1 MMSDRLLP
9 CRVLLVWSLIV
20 ALILPVPLGGCVA
33 RKQDGVGFVSGASS
47 DRAASASRAD
57 VAAVGPEKDADRAGD
72 ADRERPRGLDAALFN
87 VAATFM
93 GLPGLAPSSGA
104 RDEGLGYHQD
114 GTVRRAGSADTFD
127 GRQARAYMG
136 AGLMG
141 DGAFSSPDGTLLP
154 RRLGDEYSGRRRDY
168 ASRGFENFN
177 LMDMALDRGLNY
189 GMGMLNSAGEAALSG
204 LVDNGRARLNFQLD
218 RDGRFSGEG
227 DVLLPFRD
235 APRHTLFTQIG
246 ARSMDVSGGE
256 EDGSQRWIG
265 NFGLGHR
272 WFPFAES
279 MEEAGNLM
287 LGWNVFF
294 DNDFSRSH
302 QRGGAGVEARYD
314 WFHLAANYYTPL
326 SGWKNSRDFDG
337 DFVEERPARGWDA
350 RAKAYLPFYRN
361 VALTGSFSQWYGDN
375 VAMYG
380 SSDDLEKDPR
390 VWSYGVEYTPIPLL
404 SAFARQRSTERGK
417 PDTEFGLQFT
427 WHFDMPWEEQTSHA
441 KVAELRTVSGSRH
454 EFVDRE
460 NRIILEYRAKNAG
473 RIEYLG
479 PVSGQTNAFAFRVTD
494 GLGRA
499 WAGKTVWVRAD
510 NVTLAV
516 APRPSRSLLALAGDV
531 LGGLFGVREAHAA
544 TASHS
549 YVTDSQGC
557 FTVRVTSPVAGP
569 VTLHARAGEN
579 EQSFTVNVVANAT
592 LKMSASSAALTQG
605 TTQHVTFTFTRNG
618 VAQSGLE
625 VRFAANAA
633 FRELAQGAVKKT
645 GSDGTVELALTAL
658 TNDTS
663 QTISVEADGQT
674 LTYTFTVEP
683 GNYALTAEPGSLT
696 QYKETEITFT
706 LMQGGIPVPKG
717 TKITLSGEGVTF
729 DGKAQYTCVTE
740 DASGAITATVIASQ
754 TDASI
759 TATVDGGATA
769 TVKLQVTAARYSLE
783 ASPGTLT
790 QHKEQKVVFTLKAD
804 GQPLPNAK
812 VTFTPSDNFSGLP
825 TTEQTTDK
833 KGQITVT
840 ALTATASGTLSI
852 EAVVNGETV
861 SASFTV
867 GAAKYSLEAS
877 PNTLTQHKE
886 QKVVFTLKRNN
897 AAWSGAK
904 VTFKDNSDFI
914 GLPTTEQRTDT
925 KGQIVVTG
933 LTALTSGTLIVSATV
948 EGQTVKA
955 EFKVDAATYSLE
967 ASPDTLT
974 LGVEAEVTF
983 TLTRNGNPL
992 GDTAVTLSGKD
1003 VTINPADTTTG
1014 SNGTFSATLTATGD
1028 SLDKRMITATVEGTD
1043 TVEAGLSVGKATLVL
1058 TDSGGDQQFTKNKQT
1073 KTLKAKLTDAAGTE
1087 IPLGGTPVTWTV
1099 ASSNV
1104 TSKAWMRSAG
1114 AYNGLTWGQTPLSL
1128 TAAEND
1134 KDTPAGTAPTG
1145 AEAYLTDIVGEREVT
1160 VTATVEYNGQSYTA
1174 EEKTVT
1180 FGDGPLS
1187 MFEKPLLRYMTWKEA
1202 AQKCGSFSDFSPGYH
1217 GETNLPRKEELQA
1230 VSGPGKGGYGAA
1242 FAAKWPNDRGL
1253 GWFDYWT
1260 GELNDSVSAKIV
1272 RLYDGDVFGNGQDYG
1287 VPVAVCLRGG

>member
-114 GTVRRAGSADTFD
+114 GTVRRAGSADAFD

-168 ASRGFENFN
+168 ASRGIENFN

-235 APRHTLFTQIG
+235 APQHTLFTQIG

-302 QRGGAGVEARYD
+302 QRGGAGLEARYD

-417 PDTEFGLQFT
+417 ADTEFGLQFT

-516 APRPSRSLLALAGDV
+516 APQPSRSLLALAGDV

-569 VTLHARAGEN
+569 VTLHVRAGEN

-592 LKMSASSAALTQG
+592 LKMNVLSAALTQG
-605 TTQHVTFTFTRNG
+605 TTQRVTFTFTRNG

-633 FRELAQGAVKKT
+633 FRELAQGPVNAQTDDQGKVTLDLTPIK
-645 GSDGTVELALTAL
+645 GGTAT
-658 TNDTS
+658 
-663 QTISVEADGQT
+663 
-674 LTYTFTVEP
+674 
-683 GNYALTAEPGSLT
+683 
-696 QYKETEITFT
+696 
-706 LMQGGIPVPKG
+706 
-717 TKITLSGEGVTF
+717 
-729 DGKAQYTCVTE
+729 
-740 DASGAITATVIASQ
+740 ITATV
-754 TDASI
+754 
-759 TATVDGGATA
+759 
-769 TVKLQVTAARYSLE
+769 
-783 ASPGTLT
+783 
-790 QHKEQKVVFTLKAD
+790 
-804 GQPLPNAK
+804 
-812 VTFTPSDNFSGLP
+812 
-825 TTEQTTDK
+825 
-833 KGQITVT
+833 
-840 ALTATASGTLSI
+840 
-852 EAVVNGETV
+852 
-861 SASFTV
+861 
-867 GAAKYSLEAS
+867 
-877 PNTLTQHKE
+877 
-886 QKVVFTLKRNN
+886 
-897 AAWSGAK
+897 
-904 VTFKDNSDFI
+904 
-914 GLPTTEQRTDT
+914 
-925 KGQIVVTG
+925 
-933 LTALTSGTLIVSATV
+933 
-948 EGQTVKA
+948 
-955 EFKVDAATYSLE
+955 
-967 ASPDTLT
+967 
-974 LGVEAEVTF
+974 
-983 TLTRNGNPL
+983 
-992 GDTAVTLSGKD
+992 
-1003 VTINPADTTTG
+1003 
-1014 SNGTFSATLTATGD
+1014 
-1028 SLDKRMITATVEGTD
+1028 GTD
-1043 TVEAGLSVGKATLVL
+1043 TVTVDLRVGKATFVL
-1058 TDSGGDQQFTKNKQT
+1058 TDSGGGKDTSFVGNKYQT
-1073 KTLKAKLTDAAGTE
+1073 IKLTATLVIDGKKVSLDGTR
-1087 IPLGGTPVTWTV
+1087 VTWTV
-1099 ASSNV
+1099 ESSSV
-1104 TSKAWMRSAG
+1104 SCEAWMRSAG

-1134 KDTPAGTAPTG
+1134 TDTPAGTAPRG

-1160 VTATVEYNGQSYTA
+1160 VTATVEYNGQVYTA
-1174 EEKTVT
+1174 EEKTVS

-1187 MFEKPLLRYMTWKEA
+1187 VFAKPPSKTGETWAGA
-1202 AQKCGSFSDFSPGYH
+1202 ATYCGGDPGDASLTNVYQRT
-1217 GETNLPRKEELQA
+1217 TNLPTSDQLRA
-1230 VSGPGKGGYGAA
+1230 VSGVSGYGAA
-1242 FAAKWPNDRGL
+1242 FAAGWPNNSYGSYT
-1253 GWFDYWT
+1253 YWT
-1260 GELNDSVSAKIV
+1260 GRA
-1272 RLYDGDVFGNGQDYG
+1272 RGYDRAGMVYLDNGNVNWDY
-1287 VPVAVCLRGG
+1287 VEYDNPLAVCLP

>member
-57 VAAVGPEKDADRAGD
+57 VAAVGPEKD

-227 DVLLPFRD
+227 DVLLPFWD
-235 APRHTLFTQIG
+235 APQHTLFTQIG

-516 APRPSRSLLALAGDV
+516 APQPSRSLLALAGDV
-531 LGGLFGVREAHAA
+531 LGGLFGAREAHAA

-569 VTLHARAGEN
+569 VTLHVRAGEN

-605 TTQHVTFTFTRNG
+605 TTQSVTFTFTRNG

-633 FRELAQGAVKKT
+633 FRELAQGAVTDKT
-645 GSDGTVELALTAL
+645 GGDGRVKLELTAL
-658 TNDTS
+658 TSDTS

-683 GNYALTAEPGSLT
+683 GNYALTADP
-696 QYKETEITFT
+696 
-706 LMQGGIPVPKG
+706 
-717 TKITLSGEGVTF
+717 
-729 DGKAQYTCVTE
+729 A
-740 DASGAITATVIASQ
+740 
-754 TDASI
+754 
-759 TATVDGGATA
+759 
-769 TVKLQVTAARYSLE
+769 
-783 ASPGTLT
+783 
-790 QHKEQKVVFTLKAD
+790 
-804 GQPLPNAK
+804 
-812 VTFTPSDNFSGLP
+812 
-825 TTEQTTDK
+825 
-833 KGQITVT
+833 
-840 ALTATASGTLSI
+840 
-852 EAVVNGETV
+852 
-861 SASFTV
+861 
-867 GAAKYSLEAS
+867 
-877 PNTLTQHKE
+877 
-886 QKVVFTLKRNN
+886 
-897 AAWSGAK
+897 
-904 VTFKDNSDFI
+904 
-914 GLPTTEQRTDT
+914 
-925 KGQIVVTG
+925 
-933 LTALTSGTLIVSATV
+933 
-948 EGQTVKA
+948 
-955 EFKVDAATYSLE
+955 
-967 ASPDTLT
+967 TLT
-974 LGVEAEVTF
+974 LGVETEVTF
-983 TLTRNGNPL
+983 TLTRNGEALANVE
-992 GDTAVTLSGKD
+992 VTLSGKD
-1003 VTINPADTTTG
+1003 VTITPSDNKTDG
-1014 SNGTFSATLTATGD
+1014 NGKFSARLTATGSSPD
-1028 SLDKRMITATVEGTD
+1028 ARTITATVGTD
-1043 TVEAGLSVGKATLVL
+1043 TVTVDLSVSKVTFVL
-1058 TDSGGDQQFTKNKQT
+1058 TDSGGGGSFDSSQT
-1073 KTLKAKLTDAAGTE
+1073 ITLTAELTDANGTK
-1087 IPLGGTPVTWTV
+1087 ITLNDGDVKWSV
-1099 ASSNV
+1099 ISSKV
-1104 TSKAWMRSAG
+1104 TSEAWMRSAG

-1134 KDTPAGTAPTG
+1134 TDTPAGTAPTG
-1145 AEAYLTDIVGEREVT
+1145 AEASLTDIVGERKVT
-1160 VTATVEYNGQSYTA
+1160 VKASVEYNGQLYTA

-1187 MFEKPLLRYMTWKEA
+1187 MFEKPSSYMTWKEA
-1202 AQKCGSFSDFSPGYH
+1202 AQKCGRLPSVSSPGYH
-1217 GETNLPRKEELQA
+1217 EETNLPRREELQA
-1230 VSGPGKGGYGAA
+1230 VSGPGDGGYGAA
-1242 FAAKWPNDRGL
+1242 FAAKWPDDRDN
-1253 GWFDYWT
+1253 GWFFDYWT
-1260 GELNDSVSAKIV
+1260 GELGGSISAKV
-1272 RLYDGDVFGNGQDYG
+1272 VDLVNGYVGGRDQDDDS
-1287 VPVAVCLRGG
+1287 PVAVCRRRG

>member
-47 DRAASASRAD
+47 GRAASASRAD

-93 GLPGLAPSSGA
+93 GLPGLAPSTGA

-114 GTVRRAGSADTFD
+114 GTARRAGSADAFD

-302 QRGGAGVEARYD
+302 QRGGAGLEARYD

-516 APRPSRSLLALAGDV
+516 APQPSRSLLALAGDV
-531 LGGLFGVREAHAA
+531 LGGLFGAREAHAA

-557 FTVRVTSPVAGP
+557 FTVRVTSPLSGP
-569 VTLHARAGEN
+569 VTLHVRAGEN

-592 LKMSASSAALTQG
+592 LKMNVLSTALTQG
-605 TTQHVTFTFTRNG
+605 TTRRVTFTFTRNG

-633 FRELAQGAVKKT
+633 FRELAQGAVTDKT
-645 GSDGTVELALTAL
+645 DSDGRVTLELTAL

-674 LTYTFTVEP
+674 LTQSFTVTP
-683 GNYALTAEPGSLT
+683 GKYALTAEPGSLT
-696 QYKETEITFT
+696 QHRETEIVFT
-706 LMQGGIPVPKG
+706 LTQGGIPVPKG
-717 TKITLSGEGVTF
+717 TQITLSGEGVTF

-740 DASGAITATVIASQ
+740 DASGAITAKVIVSR

-759 TATVDGGATA
+759 IATVDGGATA
-769 TVKLQVTAARYSLE
+769 TVKLQVTAAKYSLE

-790 QHKEQKVVFTLKAD
+790 QHKAEKVVFTLKANN
-804 GQPLPNAK
+804 QPLPDAK
-812 VTFTPSDNFSGLP
+812 VTFTRSDNF
-825 TTEQTTDK
+825 
-833 KGQITVT
+833 
-840 ALTATASGTLSI
+840 
-852 EAVVNGETV
+852 
-861 SASFTV
+861 F
-867 GAAKYSLEAS
+867 
-877 PNTLTQHKE
+877 
-886 QKVVFTLKRNN
+886 
-897 AAWSGAK
+897 
-904 VTFKDNSDFI
+904 
-914 GLPTTEQRTDT
+914 QRPAHD
-925 KGQIVVTG
+925 
-933 LTALTSGTLIVSATV
+933 
-948 EGQTVKA
+948 
-955 EFKVDAATYSLE
+955 
-967 ASPDTLT
+967 
-974 LGVEAEVTF
+974 
-983 TLTRNGNPL
+983 
-992 GDTAVTLSGKD
+992 GKD
-1003 VTINPADTTTG
+1003 DG
-1014 SNGTFSATLTATGD
+1014 L
-1028 SLDKRMITATVEGTD
+1028 RGTD
-1043 TVEAGLSVGKATLVL
+1043 HG
-1058 TDSGGDQQFTKNKQT
+1058 
-1073 KTLKAKLTDAAGTE
+1073 
-1087 IPLGGTPVTWTV
+1087 
-1099 ASSNV
+1099 
-1104 TSKAWMRSAG
+1104 
-1114 AYNGLTWGQTPLSL
+1114 
-1128 TAAEND
+1128 
-1134 KDTPAGTAPTG
+1134 
-1145 AEAYLTDIVGEREVT
+1145 
-1160 VTATVEYNGQSYTA
+1160 GQS
-1174 EEKTVT
+1174 
-1180 FGDGPLS
+1180 DGPDVRHADC
-1187 MFEKPLLRYMTWKEA
+1187 FR
-1202 AQKCGSFSDFSPGYH
+1202 H
-1217 GETNLPRKEELQA
+1217 G
-1230 VSGPGKGGYGAA
+1230 
-1242 FAAKWPNDRGL
+1242 
-1253 GWFDYWT
+1253 
-1260 GELNDSVSAKIV
+1260 
-1272 RLYDGDVFGNGQDYG
+1272 
-1287 VPVAVCLRGG
+1287 

>member
-47 DRAASASRAD
+47 GRAANASRAD
-57 VAAVGPEKDADRAGD
+57 VAAPAAVGPEEATG
-72 ADRERPRGLDAALFN
+72 REGGVRREEPRGLDAALFN
-87 VAATFM
+87 VAASFM

-114 GTVRRAGSADTFD
+114 GTARRAGGDDAFD
-127 GRQARAYMG
+127 GRRARAYMG

-141 DGAFSSPDGTLLP
+141 DGAFSSSDGTLLP

-227 DVLLPFRD
+227 DALLPFMD

-272 WFPFAES
+272 WFPLASS
-279 MEEAGNLM
+279 MEESGNLM

-302 QRGGAGVEARYD
+302 QRGGAGLEAQYD

-516 APRPSRSLLALAGDV
+516 APQPSRSLLALAGDV
-531 LGGLFGVREAHAA
+531 LGGLFGAREAHAA

-569 VTLHARAGEN
+569 VTLHVRAGEN

-592 LKMSASSAALTQG
+592 LKMNVLSAALTQG
-605 TTQHVTFTFTRNG
+605 TTQRVTFTFTRNG

-625 VRFAANAA
+625 VRFASNAA
-633 FRELAQGAVKKT
+633 FRELAQGAVTDKT
-645 GSDGTVELALTAL
+645 DSDGRVTLALTAL
-658 TNDTS
+658 TNATE

-674 LTYTFTVEP
+674 LTQSFTVTP
-683 GNYALTAEPGSLT
+683 GKYALTAEPGSLS
-696 QYKETEITFT
+696 QHRETEITFT
-706 LMQGGIPVPKG
+706 LTQGGIPVPQG

-740 DASGAITATVIASQ
+740 DAGGAITAKVIVSR

-759 TATVDGGATA
+759 TAAVDGGETA
-769 TVKLQVTAARYSLE
+769 TVKLQVTAA
-783 ASPGTLT
+783 
-790 QHKEQKVVFTLKAD
+790 
-804 GQPLPNAK
+804 
-812 VTFTPSDNFSGLP
+812 
-825 TTEQTTDK
+825 
-833 KGQITVT
+833 
-840 ALTATASGTLSI
+840 
-852 EAVVNGETV
+852 
-861 SASFTV
+861 
-867 GAAKYSLEAS
+867 KYSLEAD
-877 PNTLTQHKE
+877 P
-886 QKVVFTLKRNN
+886 
-897 AAWSGAK
+897 A
-904 VTFKDNSDFI
+904 
-914 GLPTTEQRTDT
+914 
-925 KGQIVVTG
+925 
-933 LTALTSGTLIVSATV
+933 
-948 EGQTVKA
+948 
-955 EFKVDAATYSLE
+955 
-967 ASPDTLT
+967 TLT
-974 LGVEAEVTF
+974 LGVETEVTF
-983 TLTRNGNPL
+983 TLTRNGEALANVE
-992 GDTAVTLSGKD
+992 VTLSGKD
-1003 VTINPADTTTG
+1003 VTITPSDNKTDG
-1014 SNGTFSATLTATGD
+1014 NGKFSARLTATGSGD
-1028 SLDKRMITATVEGTD
+1028 NRTITATVGTD
-1043 TVEAGLSVGKATLVL
+1043 TATLDLRVGKATFVL
-1058 TDSGGDQQFTKNKQT
+1058 TDSGGGGSFDSSQT
-1073 KTLKAKLTDAAGTE
+1073 ITLTAELTDANGTK
-1087 IPLGGTPVTWTV
+1087 ITLNDGDVTWSVISSKV
-1099 ASSNV
+1099 ASE
-1104 TSKAWMRSAG
+1104 AWMRSAG
-1114 AYNGLTWGQTPLSL
+1114 AYNGLTWGTTAQSATPNEGEK
-1128 TAAEND
+1128 TEKPD
-1134 KDTPAGTAPTG
+1134 GKAPTG
-1145 AEAYLTDIVGEREVT
+1145 VEASLTDIVGQRTVT

-1187 MFEKPLLRYMTWKEA
+1187 VFEKPLSSHMTWTNA
-1202 AQKCGSFSDFSPGYH
+1202 ARKCGSLPSVFSKGYH
-1217 GETNLPRKEELQA
+1217 EETNLPKTKELRA
-1230 VSGPGKGGYGAA
+1230 VSRGTGYNGAA
-1242 FAAKWPNDRGL
+1242 FAAGWPSDGVTN
-1253 GWFDYWT
+1253 WFLYWT
-1260 GELNDSVSAKIV
+1260 GELDDADTALSAGLTENLDMTHSKENDTIPLV
-1272 RLYDGDVFGNGQDYG
+1272 
-1287 VPVAVCLRGG
+1287 VCRRPR

>member
-57 VAAVGPEKDADRAGD
+57 VAAVGPEKEADRAGD

-235 APRHTLFTQIG
+235 APQHTLFTQIG

-417 PDTEFGLQFT
+417 ADTEFGLQFT

-516 APRPSRSLLALAGDV
+516 APQPSRSLLALAGDV

-569 VTLHARAGEN
+569 VTLHVRAGEN

-605 TTQHVTFTFTRNG
+605 TTQRVTFTFTRNG

-633 FRELAQGAVKKT
+633 FRELAQGAVTDKT
-645 GSDGTVELALTAL
+645 GSDGRVTLELTAL

-674 LTYTFTVEP
+674 LTQSFTVTP
-683 GNYALTAEPGSLT
+683 GKYALTADP
-696 QYKETEITFT
+696 
-706 LMQGGIPVPKG
+706 
-717 TKITLSGEGVTF
+717 
-729 DGKAQYTCVTE
+729 A
-740 DASGAITATVIASQ
+740 
-754 TDASI
+754 
-759 TATVDGGATA
+759 
-769 TVKLQVTAARYSLE
+769 
-783 ASPGTLT
+783 
-790 QHKEQKVVFTLKAD
+790 
-804 GQPLPNAK
+804 
-812 VTFTPSDNFSGLP
+812 
-825 TTEQTTDK
+825 
-833 KGQITVT
+833 
-840 ALTATASGTLSI
+840 
-852 EAVVNGETV
+852 
-861 SASFTV
+861 
-867 GAAKYSLEAS
+867 
-877 PNTLTQHKE
+877 
-886 QKVVFTLKRNN
+886 
-897 AAWSGAK
+897 
-904 VTFKDNSDFI
+904 
-914 GLPTTEQRTDT
+914 
-925 KGQIVVTG
+925 
-933 LTALTSGTLIVSATV
+933 
-948 EGQTVKA
+948 
-955 EFKVDAATYSLE
+955 
-967 ASPDTLT
+967 TLT
-974 LGVEAEVTF
+974 LGVETEVTF
-983 TLTRNGNPL
+983 TLQANGNPL

-1003 VTINPADTTTG
+1003 VTITPSDNKTDG
-1014 SNGTFSATLTATGD
+1014 NGKFSARLTATGSSPD
-1028 SLDKRMITATVEGTD
+1028 ARTITATVGTD
-1043 TVEAGLSVGKATLVL
+1043 TATLDLRVGKATFVL
-1058 TDSGGDQQFTKNKQT
+1058 TDSGGGGSFDSSQT
-1073 KTLKAKLTDAAGTE
+1073 ITLTAELTDANGTK
-1087 IPLGGTPVTWTV
+1087 ITLNDGDVTWSV
-1099 ASSNV
+1099 ISSNV
-1104 TSKAWMRSAG
+1104 TSEAWMRSAG

-1128 TAAEND
+1128 TAAE
-1134 KDTPAGTAPTG
+1134 KDTKTPAGDVPTG
-1145 AEAYLTDIVGEREVT
+1145 AEAYLTDIVGERTVT

-1174 EEKTVT
+1174 EEKRVT

-1187 MFEKPLLRYMTWKEA
+1187 MFEKPLSYMTWKEA
-1202 AQKCGSFSDFSPGYH
+1202 AQECGSLPSDSSSGYH
-1217 GETNLPRKEELQA
+1217 DETNLPRTEELRA
-1230 VSGPGKGGYGAA
+1230 VSGGSGYGAA
-1242 FAAKWPNDRGL
+1242 FAAGWPSDGN
-1253 GWFDYWT
+1253 GWFCYWT
-1260 GELNDSVSAKIV
+1260 GELGSSAAAGTV
-1272 RLYDGDVFGNGQDYG
+1272 LLHYGDVSGTGQDVG
-1287 VPVAVCLRGG
+1287 VPVAVCRRGG

>member
-1 MMSDRLLP
+1 MKSEHLLP

-47 DRAASASRAD
+47 GRAANASRAD

-114 GTVRRAGSADTFD
+114 GTARRAGSADAFD

-177 LMDMALDRGLNY
+177 LMDMALERGLNY

-235 APRHTLFTQIG
+235 APQHTLFTQIG

-279 MEEAGNLM
+279 MEEAGKLM

-417 PDTEFGLQFT
+417 ADTEFGLQFT

-479 PVSGQTNAFAFRVTD
+479 PVSGQNAFLFRVTD

-516 APRPSRSLLALAGDV
+516 APQPSRSLLALAGDV
-531 LGGLFGVREAHAA
+531 LGGLFGAREAHAA

-569 VTLHARAGEN
+569 VTLHVRAGEN
-579 EQSFTVNVVANAT
+579 EQSFTVNVVANGT
-592 LKMSASSAALTQG
+592 LKMNVLSAALTQG
-605 TTQHVTFTFTRNG
+605 TTQRVTFTFTRNG

-625 VRFAANAA
+625 VRFASNAA

-674 LTYTFTVEP
+674 LTQSFTVTP
-683 GNYALTAEPGSLT
+683 GKYVLTASPSELT
-696 QYKETEITFT
+696 QYKETAVVFT
-706 LMQGGIPVPKG
+706 LTQGGMPVPQG
-717 TKITLSGEGVTF
+717 TEITLSGKGVTF
-729 DGKAQYTCVTE
+729 DGKAQNSYVTQ
-740 DASGAITATVIASQ
+740 DANGTIEAKVLASQ
-754 TDASI
+754 TGASMS
-759 TATVDGGATA
+759 ALVGGKTVTINLRV
-769 TVKLQVTAARYSLE
+769 TTAAYTLT
-783 ASPGTLT
+783 ANPVQLT
-790 QHKEQKVVFTLKAD
+790 QHKAEKVVFTLKAD

-812 VTFTPSDNFSGLP
+812 VTFTSNDNNFSGLP
-825 TTEQTTDK
+825 EGEQTTDK
-833 KGQITVT
+833 NGQIT
-840 ALTATASGTLSI
+840 
-852 EAVVNGETV
+852 
-861 SASFTV
+861 
-867 GAAKYSLEAS
+867 
-877 PNTLTQHKE
+877 
-886 QKVVFTLKRNN
+886 
-897 AAWSGAK
+897 
-904 VTFKDNSDFI
+904 
-914 GLPTTEQRTDT
+914 
-925 KGQIVVTG
+925 VTG
-933 LTALTSGTLIVSATV
+933 LTALTSDKLNVSATV

-967 ASPDTLT
+967 ASPATLT

-1014 SNGTFSATLTATGD
+1014 SNGTFSAKLTATGD

-1043 TVEAGLSVGKATLVL
+1043 TATLDLRVGKATFVL
-1058 TDSGGDQQFTKNKQT
+1058 TDSGGGGSFDSSQT
-1073 KTLKAKLTDAAGTE
+1073 ITLTAELTDANGTKRTLNDGDVKWSV
-1087 IPLGGTPVTWTV
+1087 I
-1099 ASSNV
+1099 SSKV
-1104 TSKAWMRSAG
+1104 TSAAWMRGSDAC
-1114 AYNGLTWGQTPLSL
+1114 NGLTWG
-1128 TAAEND
+1128 TAA
-1134 KDTPAGTAPTG
+1134 TASSPGEGNLTSPQGDAPDG
-1145 AEAYLTDIVGEREVT
+1145 AEASLTDIVGQRTVEVK
-1160 VTATVEYNGQSYTA
+1160 ATVKYGEQTYTQ
-1174 EEKTVT
+1174 TTRVS

-1187 MFEKPLLRYMTWKEA
+1187 VFAKPPSKTGETWAGA
-1202 AQKCGSFSDFSPGYH
+1202 ATYCGGDPGDASLTNVYQRT
-1217 GETNLPRKEELQA
+1217 TNLPTSDQLRA
-1230 VSGPGKGGYGAA
+1230 VSGVSGYGAA
-1242 FAAKWPNDRGL
+1242 FAAKWPDDRNGK
-1253 GWFDYWT
+1253 GWFGYWT
-1260 GELNDSVSAKIV
+1260 GERGSVSPRFV
-1272 RLYDGDVFGNGQDYG
+1272 DLNVGYVGDSSPGYDG
-1287 VPVAVCLRGG
+1287 PVAVCRR

>member
-227 DVLLPFRD
+227 DVLLPFWD
-235 APRHTLFTQIG
+235 APQHTLFTQIG

-516 APRPSRSLLALAGDV
+516 APQPSRSLLALAGDV
-531 LGGLFGVREAHAA
+531 LGGLFGAREAHAA

-569 VTLHARAGEN
+569 VTLHVRAGEN

-605 TTQHVTFTFTRNG
+605 TTQPVTFTFTRNG

-633 FRELAQGAVKKT
+633 FRELALGAVTDKT
-645 GSDGTVELALTAL
+645 DSDGRVTLELTAL

-674 LTYTFTVEP
+674 LTQSFTVTP
-683 GNYALTAEPGSLT
+683 GKYALTAEPGSLS
-696 QYKETEITFT
+696 QHREKEITFT
-706 LMQGGIPVPKG
+706 LTQGGIPVPQG
-717 TKITLSGEGVTF
+717 TKITLSGTGVTF

-740 DASGAITATVIASQ
+740 DARGAITAKVIVSR

-769 TVKLQVTAARYSLE
+769 TVNLQVTAAEYSL
-783 ASPGTLT
+783 
-790 QHKEQKVVFTLKAD
+790 D
-804 GQPLPNAK
+804 
-812 VTFTPSDNFSGLP
+812 
-825 TTEQTTDK
+825 
-833 KGQITVT
+833 
-840 ALTATASGTLSI
+840 
-852 EAVVNGETV
+852 
-861 SASFTV
+861 
-867 GAAKYSLEAS
+867 
-877 PNTLTQHKE
+877 
-886 QKVVFTLKRNN
+886 
-897 AAWSGAK
+897 
-904 VTFKDNSDFI
+904 
-914 GLPTTEQRTDT
+914 
-925 KGQIVVTG
+925 
-933 LTALTSGTLIVSATV
+933 
-948 EGQTVKA
+948 
-955 EFKVDAATYSLE
+955 

-974 LGVEAEVTF
+974 LGMDTKVTF
-983 TLTRNGNPL
+983 TLTRNEDVLANTP
-992 GDTAVTLSGKD
+992 VELSGKD

-1014 SNGTFSATLTATGD
+1014 SNGTFSARLTATGT
-1028 SLDKRMITATVEGTD
+1028 STATRTITATVGTD
-1043 TVEAGLSVGKATLVL
+1043 TVTVDLSVSKVTFVL
-1058 TDSGGDQQFTKNKQT
+1058 TDSGGGKDTSFVAEKYQT
-1073 KTLKAKLTDAAGTE
+1073 IKLTATLVIDGQEVSLDGTR
-1087 IPLGGTPVTWTV
+1087 VTWTV
-1099 ASSNV
+1099 ESSSVSCAVWNRG
-1104 TSKAWMRSAG
+1104 SDAC
-1114 AYNGLTWGQTPLSL
+1114 NGLTWGQTPLSL

-1134 KDTPAGTAPTG
+1134 TDTPAGTAPTG
-1145 AEAYLTDIVGEREVT
+1145 AEAYLTDIVGERTVT

-1174 EEKTVT
+1174 EEKRVT

-1187 MFEKPLLRYMTWKEA
+1187 MFETPSRYMTWEEA
-1202 AQKCGSFSDFSPGYH
+1202 AQKCGSISDFSPGYH

-1230 VSGPGKGGYGAA
+1230 VSGPGNGGYGAA
-1242 FAAKWPNDRGL
+1242 FAAKWPDDRNCDD
-1253 GWFDYWT
+1253 WFFYWT
-1260 GELNDSVSAKIV
+1260 GIYHFGRAVIV
-1272 RLYDGDVFGNGQDYG
+1272 DLHDGGEGLTNQDDD
-1287 VPVAVCLRGG
+1287 VPVAVCRRGG

>member
-47 DRAASASRAD
+47 DRAASASRTD

-93 GLPGLAPSSGA
+93 GLPGLAPSTGA

-114 GTVRRAGSADTFD
+114 GTARRAGSADTFD

-235 APRHTLFTQIG
+235 APQHTLFTQIG

-516 APRPSRSLLALAGDV
+516 APQPSRSLLALAGDV
-531 LGGLFGVREAHAA
+531 LGGLFGAREAHAA

-569 VTLHARAGEN
+569 VTLHVRAGEN
-579 EQSFTVNVVANAT
+579 EQSFTVNVVANGT
-592 LKMSASSAALTQG
+592 LKMNVLSAALTQG

-633 FRELAQGAVKKT
+633 FRELAQGPVNAQTDDQGKVT
-645 GSDGTVELALTAL
+645 LDLTP
-658 TNDTS
+658 
-663 QTISVEADGQT
+663 I
-674 LTYTFTVEP
+674 
-683 GNYALTAEPGSLT
+683 
-696 QYKETEITFT
+696 K
-706 LMQGGIPVPKG
+706 GG
-717 TKITLSGEGVTF
+717 
-729 DGKAQYTCVTE
+729 
-740 DASGAITATVIASQ
+740 TAT
-754 TDASI
+754 I
-759 TATVDGGATA
+759 TATVDGETVNASLVVSTGTYTLTTESVSLALNTA
-769 TVKLQVTAARYSLE
+769 TQ
-783 ASPGTLT
+783 
-790 QHKEQKVVFTLKAD
+790 
-804 GQPLPNAK
+804 
-812 VTFTPSDNFSGLP
+812 
-825 TTEQTTDK
+825 
-833 KGQITVT
+833 
-840 ALTATASGTLSI
+840 
-852 EAVVNGETV
+852 
-861 SASFTV
+861 
-867 GAAKYSLEAS
+867 
-877 PNTLTQHKE
+877 
-886 QKVVFTLKRNN
+886 
-897 AAWSGAK
+897 
-904 VTFKDNSDFI
+904 
-914 GLPTTEQRTDT
+914 
-925 KGQIVVTG
+925 
-933 LTALTSGTLIVSATV
+933 
-948 EGQTVKA
+948 
-955 EFKVDAATYSLE
+955 
-967 ASPDTLT
+967 
-974 LGVEAEVTF
+974 VTF
-983 TLTRNGNPL
+983 TLKIGSLPQGN
-992 GDTAVTLSGKD
+992 TEVSLSGQGVD
-1003 VTINPADTTTG
+1003 GLPATVTTQAD
-1014 SNGTFSATLTATGD
+1014 GTFTLELTATGT
-1028 SLDKRMITATVEGTD
+1028 STAMRTITATVGTD
-1043 TVEAGLSVGKATLVL
+1043 TVTVDLSVSKVTFVL
-1058 TDSGGDQQFTKNKQT
+1058 TDSGGGTSFVGDKYQT
-1073 KTLKAKLTDAAGTE
+1073 ITLKATLE
-1087 IPLGGTPVTWTV
+1087 IDGKEVSLDGTPVTWTV
-1099 ASSNV
+1099 ESSSV
-1104 TSKAWMRSAG
+1104 SCAAWMRSAG
-1114 AYNGLTWGQTPLSL
+1114 AYNGLTWGQKPLSL
-1128 TAAEND
+1128 TYGAAAESD
-1134 KDTPAGTAPTG
+1134 TDTPAGTAPTG
-1145 AEAYLTDIVGEREVT
+1145 AEASLTDIVGEREVT

-1174 EEKTVT
+1174 EEKRVT

-1187 MFEKPLLRYMTWKEA
+1187 VFEKPSRSMTWTEA
-1202 AQKCGSFSDFSPGYH
+1202 ERTCGG
-1217 GETNLPRKEELQA
+1217 TNLPRREELQA
-1230 VSGPGKGGYGAA
+1230 VSRGSGCGAA
-1242 FAAKWPNDRGL
+1242 FAAGWPATRSSIG
-1253 GWFDYWT
+1253 GFRYWT
-1260 GELNDSVSAKIV
+1260 GELDSSVSAV
-1272 RLYDGDVFGNGQDYG
+1272 LVNLAHGGVSGGHRQDYD
-1287 VPVAVCLRGG
+1287 VPVAVCRRGG

>member
-57 VAAVGPEKDADRAGD
+57 VAAVGPEKDADR
-72 ADRERPRGLDAALFN
+72 ERPRGLDAALFN
-87 VAATFM
+87 VAAMFM

-114 GTVRRAGSADTFD
+114 GTVRRAGSADAFD

-227 DVLLPFRD
+227 DVLLPFWD
-235 APRHTLFTQIG
+235 APQHTLFTQIG

-302 QRGGAGVEARYD
+302 QRGGAGVEAQYD

-326 SGWKNSRDFDG
+326 SGWKHSRDFDG

-531 LGGLFGVREAHAA
+531 LGGLFGAREAHAA

-569 VTLHARAGEN
+569 VTLHVRAGEN
-579 EQSFTVNVVANAT
+579 ERSFTVNVVANAT

-605 TTQHVTFTFTRNG
+605 TTQRVTFTFTRNG

-633 FRELAQGAVKKT
+633 FRELAQGAVTDKT
-645 GSDGTVELALTAL
+645 GSDGRVTLELTAL

-663 QTISVEADGQT
+663 QTICMETDGQT
-674 LTYTFTVEP
+674 LTQSFTVTP
-683 GNYALTAEPGSLT
+683 GKYALTAEPGSLS
-696 QYKETEITFT
+696 QHRETEITFT
-706 LMQGGIPVPKG
+706 LTQGGIPVPQG
-717 TKITLSGEGVTF
+717 TKITLSGTGVTF

-740 DASGAITATVIASQ
+740 DASGAITAKVIVSR

-769 TVKLQVTAARYSLE
+769 TVKLQVTAAKYSLE
-783 ASPGTLT
+783 ASPSTLT
-790 QHKEQKVVFTLKAD
+790 QHKEQKVVFTLKANS
-804 GQPLPNAK
+804 QPLPNAK
-812 VTFTPSDNFSGLP
+812 VTFTRNDNFSGLP
-825 TTEQTTDK
+825 AGEQTTDD
-833 KGQITVT
+833 KGQIEV
-840 ALTATASGTLSI
+840 A
-852 EAVVNGETV
+852 N
-861 SASFTV
+861 
-867 GAAKYSLEAS
+867 
-877 PNTLTQHKE
+877 
-886 QKVVFTLKRNN
+886 
-897 AAWSGAK
+897 
-904 VTFKDNSDFI
+904 
-914 GLPTTEQRTDT
+914 
-925 KGQIVVTG
+925 
-933 LTALTSGTLIVSATV
+933 LTALTSGTLTVFATV
-948 EGQTVKA
+948 EGQTVEA
-955 EFKVDAATYSLE
+955 EFVVTKAAYTLT
-967 ASPDTLT
+967 ASPATLT
-974 LGVEAEVTF
+974 LGMDTKVTF
-983 TLTRNGNPL
+983 TLTRNEDVLANTP
-992 GDTAVTLSGKD
+992 VELSGKD
-1003 VTINPADTTTG
+1003 VTITPSDNKTDG
-1014 SNGTFSATLTATGD
+1014 NGKFSARLTATGSSPD
-1028 SLDKRMITATVEGTD
+1028 ARTITATVGTD
-1043 TVEAGLSVGKATLVL
+1043 TVTVDLSVSKVTFVL
-1058 TDSGGDQQFTKNKQT
+1058 TDSGGGGSFDSSQT
-1073 KTLKAKLTDAAGTE
+1073 ITLTAELTDANGTK
-1087 IPLGGTPVTWTV
+1087 ITLNDGDVTWSV
-1099 ASSNV
+1099 ISSKV
-1104 TSKAWMRSAG
+1104 TSKAWNRSDRTL
-1114 AYNGLTWGQTPLSL
+1114 YNGLTWG
-1128 TAAEND
+1128 TAATASSPGEGD
-1134 KDTPAGTAPTG
+1134 LTSPQGTAPTG
-1145 AEAYLTDIVGEREVT
+1145 AEASLTDIVGERTVK
-1160 VTATVEYNGQSYTA
+1160 VTASVEYNGQLYTA
-1174 EEKTVT
+1174 EEKTVS
-1180 FGDGPLS
+1180 FGKGPLS
-1187 MFEKPLLRYMTWKEA
+1187 VFAGPPSTSGKTWAEA
-1202 AQKCGSFSDFSPGYH
+1202 AQTCGSYPSDSSQGYH
-1217 GETNLPRKEELQA
+1217 EETNLPSTEELRA
-1230 VSGPGKGGYGAA
+1230 VSGGSGYGAA
-1242 FAAKWPNDRGL
+1242 FAAKWPDDRNGN
-1253 GWFDYWT
+1253 GWFGYWT
-1260 GELNDSVSAKIV
+1260 GELDGSVSAKIV
-1272 RLYDGDVFGNGQDYG
+1272 RLYRGSVLGYDQVI
-1287 VPVAVCLRGG
+1287 VSPVAVCRR

>member
-72 ADRERPRGLDAALFN
+72 ADRERPRGLDAAMFN
-87 VAATFM
+87 VVASFM

-114 GTVRRAGSADTFD
+114 GTVRRAGSADAFD

-235 APRHTLFTQIG
+235 APQHTLFTQIG

-302 QRGGAGVEARYD
+302 QRGGAGLEARYD

-417 PDTEFGLQFT
+417 ADTEFGLQFT

-479 PVSGQTNAFAFRVTD
+479 PVSGQNAFLFRVTD
-494 GLGRA
+494 GFGRA

-516 APRPSRSLLALAGDV
+516 APQPSRSLLALAGDV
-531 LGGLFGVREAHAA
+531 LGGLFGAREAHAA

-557 FTVRVTSPVAGP
+557 FTVRVTSPLSGP
-569 VTLHARAGEN
+569 VTLHVRAGEN

-592 LKMSASSAALTQG
+592 LKMNVLSAALTQG

-625 VRFAANAA
+625 VRFASNAA

-683 GNYALTAEPGSLT
+683 GKYALTVSPVELT

-706 LMQGGIPVPKG
+706 LTQGGIPVPKG
-717 TKITLSGEGVTF
+717 TQITLSGEGVTF

-740 DASGAITATVIASQ
+740 DAGGAITATVIASQ
-754 TDASI
+754 TNASI
-759 TATVDGGATA
+759 TATVDGGETA
-769 TVKLQVTAARYSLE
+769 TVKLQVTAAKYSLE
-783 ASPGTLT
+783 ASPG
-790 QHKEQKVVFTLKAD
+790 
-804 GQPLPNAK
+804 
-812 VTFTPSDNFSGLP
+812 
-825 TTEQTTDK
+825 
-833 KGQITVT
+833 
-840 ALTATASGTLSI
+840 
-852 EAVVNGETV
+852 
-861 SASFTV
+861 
-867 GAAKYSLEAS
+867 
-877 PNTLTQHKE
+877 
-886 QKVVFTLKRNN
+886 
-897 AAWSGAK
+897 
-904 VTFKDNSDFI
+904 
-914 GLPTTEQRTDT
+914 
-925 KGQIVVTG
+925 
-933 LTALTSGTLIVSATV
+933 
-948 EGQTVKA
+948 
-955 EFKVDAATYSLE
+955 
-967 ASPDTLT
+967 TLT

-1003 VTINPADTTTG
+1003 VTITPSDNKTDG
-1014 SNGTFSATLTATGD
+1014 NGKFSARLTATGSSPD
-1028 SLDKRMITATVEGTD
+1028 ARTITATVGTD
-1043 TVEAGLSVGKATLVL
+1043 TATLDLRVGKATFVL
-1058 TDSGGDQQFTKNKQT
+1058 TDSGGGGSFDSSQT
-1073 KTLKAKLTDAAGTE
+1073 ITLTAELTDANGTK
-1087 IPLGGTPVTWTV
+1087 ITLNDGDVTWSV
-1099 ASSNV
+1099 ISSNV
-1104 TSKAWMRSAG
+1104 ASKAWMRSAG
-1114 AYNGLTWGQTPLSL
+1114 AYNGLTWGT
-1128 TAAEND
+1128 TAQSAAVGEGEKTEEPD
-1134 KDTPAGTAPTG
+1134 GTAPTG
-1145 AEAYLTDIVGEREVT
+1145 AEASLTDIVGEREVT

-1174 EEKTVT
+1174 EEKRVT

-1187 MFEKPLLRYMTWKEA
+1187 VFAGPPSTSGKTWANAATYCKGTPGDANQAGYQPETKLPTSDQLR
-1202 AQKCGSFSDFSPGYH
+1202 
-1217 GETNLPRKEELQA
+1217 A
-1230 VSGPGKGGYGAA
+1230 VSGGSGYGAA
-1242 FAAKWPNDRGL
+1242 FAAGWP
-1253 GWFDYWT
+1253 GWYTYWT
-1260 GELNDSVSAKIV
+1260 GQANGFVSAGFV
-1272 RLYDGDVFGNGQDYG
+1272 YLNSGDVGWNYVVYG
-1287 VPVAVCLRGG
+1287 SPLAVCRP

>member
-227 DVLLPFRD
+227 DVLLPFWD
-235 APRHTLFTQIG
+235 APQHTLFTQIG

-479 PVSGQTNAFAFRVTD
+479 PVSGQTNAFLLRVTD
-494 GLGRA
+494 GFGRA

-516 APRPSRSLLALAGDV
+516 APQPSRSLLALAGDV
-531 LGGLFGVREAHAA
+531 LGGLFGAREAHAA

-557 FTVRVTSPVAGP
+557 FTVRVTSPLSGP
-569 VTLHARAGEN
+569 VTLHVRAGEN

-592 LKMSASSAALTQG
+592 LKMNVLSTALKQG
-605 TTQHVTFTFTRNG
+605 TTQRVTFTFTRNG

-633 FRELAQGAVKKT
+633 FRELAQGAVTDKT
-645 GSDGTVELALTAL
+645 GGDGRVELKLTAL
-658 TNDTS
+658 TSDTS

-683 GNYALTAEPGSLT
+683 GNYALTADP
-696 QYKETEITFT
+696 
-706 LMQGGIPVPKG
+706 
-717 TKITLSGEGVTF
+717 
-729 DGKAQYTCVTE
+729 A
-740 DASGAITATVIASQ
+740 
-754 TDASI
+754 
-759 TATVDGGATA
+759 
-769 TVKLQVTAARYSLE
+769 
-783 ASPGTLT
+783 
-790 QHKEQKVVFTLKAD
+790 
-804 GQPLPNAK
+804 
-812 VTFTPSDNFSGLP
+812 
-825 TTEQTTDK
+825 
-833 KGQITVT
+833 
-840 ALTATASGTLSI
+840 
-852 EAVVNGETV
+852 
-861 SASFTV
+861 
-867 GAAKYSLEAS
+867 
-877 PNTLTQHKE
+877 
-886 QKVVFTLKRNN
+886 
-897 AAWSGAK
+897 
-904 VTFKDNSDFI
+904 
-914 GLPTTEQRTDT
+914 
-925 KGQIVVTG
+925 
-933 LTALTSGTLIVSATV
+933 
-948 EGQTVKA
+948 
-955 EFKVDAATYSLE
+955 
-967 ASPDTLT
+967 TLT
-974 LGVEAEVTF
+974 LGVETEVTF
-983 TLTRNGNPL
+983 TLTRNGEALANVE
-992 GDTAVTLSGKD
+992 VTLSGKD
-1003 VTINPADTTTG
+1003 VTITPSDNKTDG
-1014 SNGTFSATLTATGD
+1014 NGKFSARLTATGSSPD
-1028 SLDKRMITATVEGTD
+1028 ARTITATVGTD
-1043 TVEAGLSVGKATLVL
+1043 TVTVDLSVSKVTFVL
-1058 TDSGGDQQFTKNKQT
+1058 TDSGGGGSFDSSQT
-1073 KTLKAKLTDAAGTE
+1073 ITLTAELTDANGTK
-1087 IPLGGTPVTWTV
+1087 ITLNDGDVKWSV
-1099 ASSNV
+1099 ISSKV
-1104 TSKAWMRSAG
+1104 TSEAWMRSAG

-1134 KDTPAGTAPTG
+1134 TDTPAGTAPTG
-1145 AEAYLTDIVGEREVT
+1145 AEASLTDIVGERTVT

-1174 EEKTVT
+1174 EEKRVT

-1187 MFEKPLLRYMTWKEA
+1187 VFKMPLGYMTWKEA
-1202 AQKCGSFSDFSPGYH
+1202 AQTCGSLPSDFSPGYH
-1217 GETNLPRKEELQA
+1217 GETNLPRREELQA
-1230 VSGPGKGGYGAA
+1230 VSGPGDGGYGAA
-1242 FAAKWPNDRGL
+1242 FAAKWPDDRGN
-1253 GWFDYWT
+1253 GWDYWT
-1260 GELNDSVSAKIV
+1260 GELGGSISAKV
-1272 RLYDGDVFGNGQDYG
+1272 VNLVNGYVGGRDQDDDF
-1287 VPVAVCLRGG
+1287 PVAVCRRRG

>member
-93 GLPGLAPSSGA
+93 GLPGLAPSTGA

-114 GTVRRAGSADTFD
+114 GTARRAGSADAFD

-154 RRLGDEYSGRRRDY
+154 HRLGDEYSGRRRDY

-227 DVLLPFRD
+227 DVLLPFWD
-235 APRHTLFTQIG
+235 APQHTLFTQIG

-326 SGWKNSRDFDG
+326 SGWKHSRDFDG

-417 PDTEFGLQFT
+417 ADTEFGLQFT

-516 APRPSRSLLALAGDV
+516 APQPSRSLLALAGDV
-531 LGGLFGVREAHAA
+531 LGGLFGAREAHAA

-569 VTLHARAGEN
+569 VTLHVRAGEN
-579 EQSFTVNVVANAT
+579 EQSFTVNVVANGT
-592 LKMSASSAALTQG
+592 LKMNVLSAALTQG

-625 VRFAANAA
+625 VRFASNAA
-633 FRELAQGAVKKT
+633 FRELAQGPVNAQTDDQGKVT
-645 GSDGTVELALTAL
+645 LDLTP
-658 TNDTS
+658 
-663 QTISVEADGQT
+663 I
-674 LTYTFTVEP
+674 
-683 GNYALTAEPGSLT
+683 
-696 QYKETEITFT
+696 K
-706 LMQGGIPVPKG
+706 GG
-717 TKITLSGEGVTF
+717 
-729 DGKAQYTCVTE
+729 
-740 DASGAITATVIASQ
+740 TAT
-754 TDASI
+754 I
-759 TATVDGGATA
+759 TATVDGETVNASLVVSTGTYTLTTESVSLALNTA
-769 TVKLQVTAARYSLE
+769 TQ
-783 ASPGTLT
+783 
-790 QHKEQKVVFTLKAD
+790 
-804 GQPLPNAK
+804 
-812 VTFTPSDNFSGLP
+812 
-825 TTEQTTDK
+825 
-833 KGQITVT
+833 
-840 ALTATASGTLSI
+840 
-852 EAVVNGETV
+852 
-861 SASFTV
+861 
-867 GAAKYSLEAS
+867 
-877 PNTLTQHKE
+877 
-886 QKVVFTLKRNN
+886 
-897 AAWSGAK
+897 
-904 VTFKDNSDFI
+904 
-914 GLPTTEQRTDT
+914 
-925 KGQIVVTG
+925 
-933 LTALTSGTLIVSATV
+933 
-948 EGQTVKA
+948 
-955 EFKVDAATYSLE
+955 
-967 ASPDTLT
+967 
-974 LGVEAEVTF
+974 VTF
-983 TLTRNGNPL
+983 TLKIGSLPQGN
-992 GDTAVTLSGKD
+992 TEVSLSGQGVD
-1003 VTINPADTTTG
+1003 GLPATVTTQAD
-1014 SNGTFSATLTATGD
+1014 GTFTLELTATGA
-1028 SLDKRMITATVEGTD
+1028 STAMRTITATVGTD
-1043 TVEAGLSVGKATLVL
+1043 TVTVDLSVGKATL
-1058 TDSGGDQQFTKNKQT
+1058 TTSGGGKDTPFVNDKYQT
-1073 KTLKAKLTDAAGTE
+1073 IKLTATLEIDGQEVSLDGTR
-1087 IPLGGTPVTWTV
+1087 VTWTV
-1099 ASSNV
+1099 ESSSV
-1104 TSKAWMRSAG
+1104 SCEAWMRSAG

-1134 KDTPAGTAPTG
+1134 TDTPAGTAPTG

-1187 MFEKPLLRYMTWKEA
+1187 VFEKPLSNMTWKDA
-1202 AQKCGSFSDFSPGYH
+1202 AQTCGRLPSVFSPGYH
-1217 GETNLPRKEELQA
+1217 DETNLPRTEELQA
-1230 VSGPGKGGYGAA
+1230 VSGPGNGGYGAA
-1242 FAAKWPNDRGL
+1242 FAAGWPSGGS
-1253 GWFDYWT
+1253 GWFRYWT
-1260 GELNDSVSAKIV
+1260 GVLLGPVSARV
-1272 RLYDGDVFGNGQDYG
+1272 VGLDDAYVGGGGQGYD
-1287 VPVAVCLRGG
+1287 VPVAVCRRGG